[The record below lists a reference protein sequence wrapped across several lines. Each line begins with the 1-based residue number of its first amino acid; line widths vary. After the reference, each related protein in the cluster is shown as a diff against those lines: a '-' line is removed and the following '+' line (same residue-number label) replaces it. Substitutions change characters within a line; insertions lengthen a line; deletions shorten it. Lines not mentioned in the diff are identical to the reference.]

1 MLYNGGFKRF
11 RRWFFF
17 KLSTKIRQ
25 FFFTHQI
32 FLWNNFCIVMF
43 DYLKLLFL
51 NVFGDHSEFKQN
63 NQQVYKSDTIYWIKP
78 CCLWD
83 DGLWNEGRICE
94 IELILW
100 RKVPEISGTSGHRK
114 RGQRTCR
121 SARCH
126 RYRRLV
132 NSTSFWKHFCSE
144 VILKNK

>member
-1 MLYNGGFKRF
+1 ML
-11 RRWFFF
+11 
-17 KLSTKIRQ
+17 
-25 FFFTHQI
+25 
-32 FLWNNFCIVMF
+32 
-43 DYLKLLFL
+43 DYLKLLVL
-51 NVFGDHSEFKQN
+51 NVSGDHSEFKQN

-132 NSTSFWKHFCSE
+132 NSTSFWKHFVRKKFWKVNKLIVLTFFGKSE
-144 VILKNK
+144 MGSAVMWRQNNGRAYIIFFDAIGVY